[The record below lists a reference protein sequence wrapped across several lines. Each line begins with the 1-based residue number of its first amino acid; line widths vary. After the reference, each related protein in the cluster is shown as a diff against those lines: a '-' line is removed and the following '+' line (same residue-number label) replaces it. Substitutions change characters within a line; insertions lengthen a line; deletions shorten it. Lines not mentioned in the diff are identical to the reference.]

1 MCYRNSGRIFP
12 KILNLISR
20 HKHNFVSSRSED
32 SDGLNKEEEE
42 EEEEENL
49 STDQINFDG
58 SVSAN
63 EEATNTYD
71 EVRIAHL
78 FC

>member
-1 MCYRNSGRIFP
+1 MCYRNSSRIFP
-12 KILNLISR
+12 KILKLISR
-20 HKHNFVSSRSED
+20 HKHTFVSSQNED
-32 SDGLNKEEEE
+32 SDGLNKE

-58 SVSAN
+58 SVSDS
-63 EEATNTYD
+63 EETTNSYD

>member
-1 MCYRNSGRIFP
+1 MCYRNSSRIFP

-20 HKHNFVSSRSED
+20 HKHTFVSSRSED
-32 SDGLNKEEEE
+32 SDGLNKE

-71 EVRIAHL
+71 EVRIAHH